1 MAKPKQRR
9 GEFKD
14 TLRKP
19 KKEKFEHEEHR
30 HIQLTPVTANQKT
43 YVTALQSNALTIVT
57 GPPGCCKSILAAEV
71 ACQDLMRGRVRKI
84 VLTRA
89 ATSTSR
95 GIGFVPGTAEEK
107 CQHWF
112 VSMLSYFQDILGKG
126 VFESQL
132 HRENIVLAPL
142 ENMMGRSFDDSWVIV
157 EEAQLM
163 TTAELVT
170 ITTRLGQDS
179 RMTING
185 DYRQNIKSPD
195 FKNFVKAIEKY
206 DIDDVEVVRMTE
218 DDILR
223 SQLVKDLTLVY
234 NREALW

>member
-1 MAKPKQRR
+1 MAKFKKQK
-9 GEFKD
+9 KD
-14 TLRKP
+14 NQETFRKP
-19 KKEKFEHEEHR
+19 KREKFEHEMHR
-30 HIQLTPVTANQKT
+30 QIQLTPVTSNQKR
-43 YVTALQSNALTIVT
+43 YVDALQSNALTIVT

-71 ACQDLMRGRVRKI
+71 ACKDLMNHNVRQI
-84 VLTRA
+84 VLTRS

-95 GIGFVPGTAEEK
+95 GIGFVPGTADEK

-112 VSMLSYFQDILGKG
+112 VSMLAYFKEILGKG

-163 TTAELVT
+163 TVAELVT
-170 ITTRLGQDS
+170 ITTRLGRDS

-206 DIDDVEVVRMTE
+206 EIDDVQVIRMTE

-223 SQLVKDLTLVY
+223 SKLVKDLTLIY